1 MELCGEYVRFE
12 KVGFSCC
19 CGGRE
24 SRSGTIGYVVT
35 RVMRTRPSL
44 TLLFRIVH
52 DLWRTARWRLMFCPV
67 NWVRFDLSFVPTPFV
82 MSLVLFPSKL
92 TRFLYHPR
100 SWYWKRIDKC
110 FCIFRH
116 RLFSRLESSCNHLQN
131 LLGPSRRQLI

>member
-1 MELCGEYVRFE
+1 MALCGEYVRFE

-67 NWVRFDLSFVPTPFV
+67 NWVRFF
-82 MSLVLFPSKL
+82 
-92 TRFLYHPR
+92 
-100 SWYWKRIDKC
+100 
-110 FCIFRH
+110 
-116 RLFSRLESSCNHLQN
+116 E
-131 LLGPSRRQLI
+131 LLL